1 MDGESMKHTHGNTMS
16 IETSK
21 IRIRIASPEDAKA
34 LLEIYAPYVE
44 HTAISF
50 EYDVPSVEEFRERIV
65 NRLEKYPY
73 LVAEVDGKMLGYAY
87 TSPFV
92 GRAAYG
98 WSAETTIYLRED
110 CRKMGVGR
118 ALYEALEKVSKAQNI
133 LNLNACIGYPQE
145 EDEYL
150 TMNSVKFHKHMGYQM
165 VGMFHNS
172 GYKFGRWYHM
182 VWMEKLIGEHKDKP
196 ERVIPFRELCLN
208 NKEK

>member
-1 MDGESMKHTHGNTMS
+1 M
-16 IETSK
+16 
-21 IRIRIASPEDAKA
+21 PEDAVA
-34 LLEIYAPYVE
+34 LLEIYALYVE

-133 LNLNACIGYPQE
+133 LNLNACIGYPRE

-150 TMNSVKFHKHMGYQM
+150 TMNSVKFHEHMGYQM

-196 ERVIPFRELCLN
+196 KRVIPFRELSDEVLEMCGMCRSISC
-208 NKEK
+208 

>member
-1 MDGESMKHTHGNTMS
+1 MKREH
-16 IETSK
+16 IK
-21 IRIRIASPEDAKA
+21 IRTAVPEDAVA
-34 LLEIYAPYVE
+34 LLEIYALYVE

-118 ALYEALEKVSKAQNI
+118 ALYGALEEVSKAQNI

-150 TMNSVKFHKHMGYQM
+150 TMNSVKFHEHMGYQM

-196 ERVIPFRELCLN
+196 KRVIPFRELSDEVLEMCGMCRSISC
-208 NKEK
+208 

>member
-1 MDGESMKHTHGNTMS
+1 MKREH
-16 IETSK
+16 IK
-21 IRIRIASPEDAKA
+21 IRTAVPEDAVA

-50 EYDVPSVEEFRERIV
+50 EYEVPSAEEFRERIV
-65 NRLEKYPY
+65 NRLENYPY
-73 LVAEVDGKMLGYAY
+73 LVAEVDGRMLGYAY

-150 TMNSVKFHKHMGYQM
+150 TMNSVKFHEHMGYQI

-196 ERVIPFRELCLN
+196 KSVTPFRELSDNVLEMCGVCRSISC
-208 NKEK
+208 

>member
-1 MDGESMKHTHGNTMS
+1 MKREH
-16 IETSK
+16 IK
-21 IRIRIASPEDAKA
+21 IRTAVPEDAVA
-34 LLEIYAPYVE
+34 LLEIYEPYVE

-73 LVAEVDGKMLGYAY
+73 LVAEVDGRILGYAY

-133 LNLNACIGYPQE
+133 LNLNACIGYPRE

-150 TMNSVKFHKHMGYQM
+150 TMNSVKFHEHMGYQM

-196 ERVIPFRELCLN
+196 ERVIPFRELSGEVLEMCGVCRSISC
-208 NKEK
+208 

>member
-1 MDGESMKHTHGNTMS
+1 MKREH
-16 IETSK
+16 IK
-21 IRIRIASPEDAKA
+21 IRTAVPEDAVA
-34 LLEIYAPYVE
+34 LLEIYALYVE

-133 LNLNACIGYPQE
+133 LNLNACIGYPRE

-150 TMNSVKFHKHMGYQM
+150 TMNSVKFHEHMGYQM

-196 ERVIPFRELCLN
+196 KRVIPFRELSDEVLEMCGMCRSISC
-208 NKEK
+208 

>member
-1 MDGESMKHTHGNTMS
+1 MKREH
-16 IETSK
+16 IK
-21 IRIRIASPEDAKA
+21 IRTAVPEDAVA

-50 EYDVPSVEEFRERIV
+50 EYEVPSVEEFRERIV

-133 LNLNACIGYPQE
+133 LNLNACIGYPRE

-150 TMNSVKFHKHMGYQM
+150 TMNSVKFHEHMGYQM

-196 ERVIPFRELCLN
+196 KRVIPFRELSDEVLEMCGMCRSISC
-208 NKEK
+208 

>member
-1 MDGESMKHTHGNTMS
+1 MKREH
-16 IETSK
+16 IK
-21 IRIRIASPEDAKA
+21 IRTAVPEDAVA

-50 EYDVPSVEEFRERIV
+50 EYEVPSVEEFRERIV

-73 LVAEVDGKMLGYAY
+73 LVAEVDGRMLGYAY

-150 TMNSVKFHKHMGYQM
+150 TMNSVKFHEHMGYQM

-196 ERVIPFRELCLN
+196 ERVIPFRELSGEVLEMCGVCRSISC
-208 NKEK
+208 

>member
-1 MDGESMKHTHGNTMS
+1 MKREH
-16 IETSK
+16 IK
-21 IRIRIASPEDAKA
+21 IRTAVPEDAVA

-150 TMNSVKFHKHMGYQM
+150 TMNSVKFHEHMGYQM

-182 VWMEKLIGEHKDKP
+182 VWMEKLIGEHKDEPKS
-196 ERVIPFRELCLN
+196 VIPFRELSDNVLEMCGVCRSISC
-208 NKEK
+208 

>member
-1 MDGESMKHTHGNTMS
+1 MKREH
-16 IETSK
+16 IK
-21 IRIRIASPEDAKA
+21 IRTAVPEDAVA

-50 EYDVPSVEEFRERIV
+50 EYEVPSVEEFRERIV

-133 LNLNACIGYPQE
+133 LNLNACIGYPRE

-150 TMNSVKFHKHMGYQM
+150 TMNSVKFHEHMGYQM

-196 ERVIPFRELCLN
+196 ERVIPFRELSGEVLEMCGVCRSISC
-208 NKEK
+208 

>member
-1 MDGESMKHTHGNTMS
+1 M
-16 IETSK
+16 
-21 IRIRIASPEDAKA
+21 PEDAVA

-50 EYDVPSVEEFRERIV
+50 EYEVPSAEEFRERIV
-65 NRLEKYPY
+65 NRLGKYPY
-73 LVAEVDGKMLGYAY
+73 LVAEVDGRMLGYAY

-150 TMNSVKFHKHMGYQM
+150 TMNSVKFHEHMGYQM

-196 ERVIPFRELCLN
+196 ERVIPFRELSGEVLEMCGVCRSISC
-208 NKEK
+208 

>member
-1 MDGESMKHTHGNTMS
+1 MKREH
-16 IETSK
+16 IK
-21 IRIRIASPEDAKA
+21 IRTAVPEDAVA

-50 EYDVPSVEEFRERIV
+50 EYEVPSAEEFRERIV
-65 NRLEKYPY
+65 NRLENYPY
-73 LVAEVDGKMLGYAY
+73 LVAEVDGRMLGYAY

-150 TMNSVKFHKHMGYQM
+150 TMNSVKFHEHMGYQI

-196 ERVIPFRELCLN
+196 KSVIPFRELSDNVLEMCGVCRSISC
-208 NKEK
+208 

>member
-1 MDGESMKHTHGNTMS
+1 MKREH
-16 IETSK
+16 IK
-21 IRIRIASPEDAKA
+21 IRTAVPEDAVA

-50 EYDVPSVEEFRERIV
+50 EYEVPSVEEFRERIV

-73 LVAEVDGKMLGYAY
+73 LVAEVDGRMLGYAY

-118 ALYEALEKVSKAQNI
+118 ALYGALEEVSKAQNI
-133 LNLNACIGYPQE
+133 LNLNACIGYPQA

-150 TMNSVKFHKHMGYQM
+150 TMNSVKFHEHMGYQI

-196 ERVIPFRELCLN
+196 ERVIPFRELSGEVLEMCGVCRSISC
-208 NKEK
+208 

>member
-1 MDGESMKHTHGNTMS
+1 MKREH
-16 IETSK
+16 IK
-21 IRIRIASPEDAKA
+21 IRTAVPEDAVA
-34 LLEIYAPYVE
+34 LLEIYALYVE

-133 LNLNACIGYPQE
+133 LNLNACIGYPRE

-150 TMNSVKFHKHMGYQM
+150 TMNSVKFHEHMGYQM

-196 ERVIPFRELCLN
+196 ERVIPFRELSDEVLEMCGVCRSISC
-208 NKEK
+208 

>member
-1 MDGESMKHTHGNTMS
+1 MKREH
-16 IETSK
+16 IK
-21 IRIRIASPEDAKA
+21 IRTAVPEDAVA
-34 LLEIYAPYVE
+34 LLEIYALYVE

-118 ALYEALEKVSKAQNI
+118 ALYGALEEVSKAQNI
-133 LNLNACIGYPQE
+133 LNLNACIGYPRE

-150 TMNSVKFHKHMGYQM
+150 TMNSVKFHEHMGYQM

-196 ERVIPFRELCLN
+196 KRVIPFRELSDEVLEMCGMCRSISC
-208 NKEK
+208 

>member
-1 MDGESMKHTHGNTMS
+1 MKREH
-16 IETSK
+16 IK
-21 IRIRIASPEDAKA
+21 IRTAVPEDAVA

-50 EYDVPSVEEFRERIV
+50 EYEVPSVEEFRERIV

-73 LVAEVDGKMLGYAY
+73 LVAEVDGRMLGYAY

-118 ALYEALEKVSKAQNI
+118 ALYGALEEVSKAQNI

-150 TMNSVKFHKHMGYQM
+150 TMNSVKFHEHMGYQM

-182 VWMEKLIGEHKDKP
+182 AWMEKLLAPHVPDPAPVRPFPALTGP
-196 ERVIPFRELCLN
+196 ELRALGIQPEAGRP
-208 NKEK
+208 